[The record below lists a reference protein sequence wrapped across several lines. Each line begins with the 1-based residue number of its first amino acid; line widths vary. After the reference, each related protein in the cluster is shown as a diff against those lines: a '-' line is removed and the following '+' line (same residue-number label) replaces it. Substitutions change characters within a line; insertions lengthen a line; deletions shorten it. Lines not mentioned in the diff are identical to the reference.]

1 MAISHDM
8 QSKSRLAE
16 KIGLSIDL
24 IDQIIDRTLAKN
36 AIYSTEISDYELM
49 DIQDFL
55 GSEDHDCRHDV
66 SWDHYY

>member
-1 MAISHDM
+1 
-8 QSKSRLAE
+8 
-16 KIGLSIDL
+16 
-24 IDQIIDRTLAKN
+24 
-36 AIYSTEISDYELM
+36 M